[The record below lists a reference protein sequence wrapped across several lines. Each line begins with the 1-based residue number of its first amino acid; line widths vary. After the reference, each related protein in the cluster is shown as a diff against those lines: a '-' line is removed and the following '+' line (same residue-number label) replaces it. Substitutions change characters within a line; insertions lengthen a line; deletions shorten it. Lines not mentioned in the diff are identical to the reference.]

1 MKTYLIVVKLGDE
14 KRYAKLIND
23 NGDNF
28 VLQFTNDK
36 INASLFSGEQ
46 IEEYVPMIK
55 YQQHVFLNNTT
66 AYFNHN
72 LHIYAEP
79 YGEVSLQ

>member
-1 MKTYLIVVKLGDE
+1 MKTYLIVVDINGE

-23 NGDNF
+23 TGNNF
-28 VLQFTNDK
+28 ILKFTDK

-46 IEEYVPMIK
+46 VKEYVPAIK
-55 YQQHVFLNNTT
+55 QQGYLFFSDVV

-72 LHIYAEP
+72 LNVYAEK
-79 YGEVSLQ
+79 YAEVTLQ